1 MAQTVASAY
10 TTRQFLPEDET
21 EVLALLRQTRGEFS
35 ALQRTSHHWRWEHFA
50 SPFGPSFLRVAVNEE
65 GEIIG
70 MRAFLRW
77 MFRMGESFVPAVRA
91 VDTATHPDFQ
101 RLGVFSRLTREAA
114 QDVQS
119 NGAGLVFNTPNARV
133 LPGYLKLGWHQVG
146 AIRPL
151 VRVLNYRR
159 TLSGLALQRLRKSSV
174 TPYAPEEFY
183 RREPPPLVSELA
195 LGDRMEEVVQRDEGL
210 LRETLHT
217 YRSAAF
223 IEWRYASHPTIPYR
237 MVTVERQGDLEA
249 CAIFRTNTRFGLKEV
264 VISEVFVIRPERR
277 LVSLLLRQL
286 RDSVDADYLI
296 AYFPQGSFHRR
307 ALEHDGF
314 HQVPRQGM
322 TLVTNPLGDR
332 SVELANLSRWGL
344 SLRDLEFF

>member
-1 MAQTVASAY
+1 
-10 TTRQFLPEDET
+10 
-21 EVLALLRQTRGEFS
+21 
-35 ALQRTSHHWRWEHFA
+35 
-50 SPFGPSFLRVAVNEE
+50 
-65 GEIIG
+65 
-70 MRAFLRW
+70 
-77 MFRMGESFVPAVRA
+77 MGESFAPAVRA

-119 NGAGLVFNTPNARV
+119 DGARLVFNTPNDRV

-151 VRVLNYRR
+151 IRVLNYRR
-159 TLSGLALQRLRKSSV
+159 TLLGLAIHRLRKITV
-174 TPYAPEEFY
+174 TPHVPEEFF

-195 LGDRMEEVVQRDEGL
+195 LGDQLEEVVQRDEGL

-217 YRSAAF
+217 QRSAAF
-223 IEWRYASHPTIPYR
+223 IDWRYASHPTIPYR

-264 VISEVFVIRPERR
+264 VVSEVLVGRPDRR

-296 AYFPQGSFHRR
+296 AYFPRGSFHRW
-307 ALEHDGF
+307 ALERDGF

-332 SVELANLSRWGL
+332 SGELAQLSQWGL
-344 SLRDLEFF
+344 SLGDLECF